1 MKKTSSIFW
10 TFIVLLNLKQLTY
23 AQNNTATPLSDAP
36 QVLEA
41 PATDTNPEK
50 NDSDKI
56 PEPPTAIEST
66 DSTTPTSTENN
77 ATAPDF
83 QDQTLESPSTS
94 DSPNA
99 ETTTPTTAAPSD
111 SVLNELSAEETTETK
126 KTEKKITTKKSNS
139 VDSKKVRST
148 DVFIQEKSDYK
159 LNESYKTISLN
170 DVIEQGLRQNS
181 DQEIRNKQN
190 ELNELNWNRDYRS
203 FWLPSLKLTLTTEEQ
218 RIGTLRSSSRESSER
233 PTHSAAGSFG
243 FDIGTYTVFNWGKDY
258 ALYLNNQSTYQR
270 QKQLNEEEKK
280 DLKLVLITDYIEV
293 IKKKNLLKIRQDQ
306 LRRASFVYR
315 LNKEKVNVGKTS
327 QQDYYLSRANY
338 LEAQNEYH
346 ASKIEADKTDD
357 NLAYLINE
365 KSGTKFII
373 NENVDYKKL
382 KITLTNALDLV
393 KNKNSDVLNSL
404 TTIQNNEREL
414 EVARK
419 ENLPL
424 PKFTLNLGGYRN
436 HFDKNTNSTR
446 YETYEGTGAI
456 DLVASINATWD
467 VFGAD
472 GFMNQDKL
480 ARKRIE
486 LEISRHQLKKAMAF
500 SEASVQSIYKNI
512 VSLQNQLLILEARI
526 PTVTKTIDTVL
537 ENYLD
542 GKTRFND
549 YKLALDDY
557 IQTRL
562 MFENFT
568 AEHAQQKLQ
577 LAKVIGIEDFPG
589 ENFEH
594 IVTRVKGK

>member
-1 MKKTSSIFW
+1 MSSPSSVKNSSTNLLFVSL
-10 TFIVLLNLKQLTY
+10 VLLSVSTNGQ
-23 AQNNTATPLSDAP
+23 AQNETPSLTDAP
-36 QVLEA
+36 QVLES
-41 PATDTNPEK
+41 PTSENTATSPSENSVPE
-50 NDSDKI
+50 I
-56 PEPPTAIEST
+56 PESPEG
-66 DSTTPTSTENN
+66 STT
-77 ATAPDF
+77 TAQEVTTPDF

-94 DSPNA
+94 APVVNEA
-99 ETTTPTTAAPSD
+99 ESKTPPSD
-111 SVLNELSAEETTETK
+111 TVLNELSAEETETAK
-126 KTEKKITTKKSNS
+126 KTEKKITSKKTNT

-148 DVFIQEKSDYK
+148 DVFIQEKPDYK
-159 LNESYKTISLN
+159 LNETYKTISLN

-190 ELNELNWNRDYRS
+190 ELNELNWNRDYRK
-203 FWLPSLKLTLTTEEQ
+203 FWLPSLKMTLTTAEQ
-218 RIGTLRSSSRESSER
+218 RVGTLRSSSRESSER
-233 PTHSAAGSFG
+233 PSTSADGSFG

-258 ALYLNNQSTYQR
+258 ALYLNSQANYQR
-270 QKQLNEEEKK
+270 QKQLNEEEKR
-280 DLKLVLITDYIEV
+280 DLKLVLITDFIEL

-346 ASKIEADKTDD
+346 ASKIEVDKADE

-373 NENVDYKKL
+373 NENIDYKKL
-382 KITLTNALDLV
+382 KITLTNALELV
-393 KNKNSDVLNSL
+393 KSKNSDVLNSL
-404 TTIQNNEREL
+404 TSIENNEREL
-414 EVARK
+414 DVARK

-436 HFDKNTNSTR
+436 HFDKNTNTTR
-446 YETYEGTGAI
+446 YETYEGTGALDI
-456 DLVASINATWD
+456 VASINATWD

-486 LEISRHQLKKAMAF
+486 LEISRHQLRKSMAF
-500 SEASVQSIYKNI
+500 SEANVQSIYKNI
-512 VSLQNQLLILEARI
+512 ISLQNQLLILEARV

-557 IQTRL
+557 IQTRT

-594 IVTRVKGK
+594 IVTREKGK